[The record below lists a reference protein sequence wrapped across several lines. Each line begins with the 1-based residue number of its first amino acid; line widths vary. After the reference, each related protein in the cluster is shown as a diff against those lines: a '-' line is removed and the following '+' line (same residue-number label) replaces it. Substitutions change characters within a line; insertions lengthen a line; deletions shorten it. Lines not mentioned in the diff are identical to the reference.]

1 MNKLKRLLGIALS
14 LVLALSCCPI
24 GAFAAESTVISGTN
38 SSIETN
44 VTIDDALKAR
54 VNSEE
59 NIVYG
64 YQNKDAYEEGTVRL
78 SGLDPAS
85 NTEKW
90 RYDDKMPEITDG
102 NLEKTVD
109 IHGTLFTDEKGKPVD
124 GRFIKLT
131 FRFLKPADIE
141 QLLVLSTTGTAQLIT
156 NEYEVYASNDIDKLY
171 DAESLIETYKNT
183 NGSRGQLITFNKAIK
198 AQYLGIKVT
207 KGVDTV
213 AIQDPTLN
221 WTWPHTYCRFREIA
235 VFGKSNLT
243 ESEKAVSVSVNQ
255 QTISELKSDSN
266 LLYNEYVSDGIK
278 GEAKRAHIAGM
289 KDGKTTGDGAA
300 NENDALF
307 DGNPDVHTD
316 IQAPGSAGSSSSK
329 GLYFLKNVNG
339 ELQYEDNVSYDI
351 TINLMESATFNKI
364 FVASPQTSALRAAAY
379 KIYWSNDLDTLYDD
393 ANLKY
398 DFNNEKAMQYQTFKL
413 KSEATAKYIGFRFTK
428 GVVLSEY
435 LLKGYDESLAYL
447 RLSEIAVFGKYN
459 MDYYNYSVTSG
470 FDNSIIGSG
479 NVYSGKQMTFEAPL
493 VKDNKSFSGW
503 NVNGAIDTENSK
515 IDTLN
520 GKTTLNIA
528 VDEELNIVAEYID
541 TPSAL
546 VGGFAKNYNDKF
558 NKLIVPQGTAV
569 CELLNGFD
577 NYPETLE
584 VVDADGNAQN
594 STTLVTNKMK
604 LNTKNSSGILK
615 TFDIAISGDSDGS
628 GSVTVNDVVK
638 SVDAVIKGGKSLSEE
653 EMLFTDLNGDGKV
666 TVSDVSILGYKV
678 FETSEILESYA
689 EQYVKAEDMQYKYMG
704 RKVTTDKF
712 SDSKGVARESVFLE
726 MTGTGIEF
734 NVNACGDVAI
744 DISKS
749 LNYAIYM
756 TVVVDGVESEI
767 ILPAGYTGAREFT
780 VARNL
785 SRGIHKIGLYR
796 QGEGG
801 SYENVFGVR
810 LNGAVVDAPEN
821 SEYLIDFVGDSI
833 TCGEGNLNRKGTKMA
848 GRHMN
853 GYYAYSTITARTLG
867 YDYGIISKGGSA
879 LVSVEGMANA
889 HMPTEYLK
897 TTYNK
902 DWNLQ
907 YDFQRKAD
915 IVVVNLGTNDSGL
928 LGRNG
933 YTTESAKALFK
944 KSAEDFAA
952 TILEKNGNDT
962 KIVFAFGM
970 MGGQKYMF
978 EAYTEVAE
986 ELNAQGHSAYFV
998 ELPKNLDGGSSH
1010 PSLQGDIDAAAV
1022 LSEFIKTKVMK

>member
-24 GAFAAESTVISGTN
+24 GAYAAESTVISGTN

-44 VTIDDALKAR
+44 VTTDNALKAR

-78 SGLDPAS
+78 SGLDPVS

-90 RYDDKMPEITDG
+90 KDDGKMKEITDG
-102 NLEKTVD
+102 NLEETVD

-171 DAESLIETYKNT
+171 DAENLIETYKNT

-213 AIQDPTLN
+213 AIQDPALN

-243 ESEKAVSVSVNQ
+243 ESEKAISVSVNQ
-255 QTISELKSDSN
+255 QTISELKSDGN
-266 LLYNEYVSDGIK
+266 LLYNDYESDGLKDEKKKACIEGRSNGK
-278 GEAKRAHIAGM
+278 LTGIGYAKQ
-289 KDGKTTGDGAA
+289 DT
-300 NENDALF
+300 ALF

-316 IQAPGSAGSSSSK
+316 IQAPGSSSK
-329 GLYFLKNVNG
+329 ILCFVKNVNG
-339 ELQYEDNVSYDI
+339 KLQYDDTVSYDI

-364 FVASPQTSALRAAAY
+364 FVASPKTPSLRAAAY
-379 KIYWSNDLDTLYDD
+379 KIYWSSDLDTLYDN

-398 DFNNEKAMQYQTFKL
+398 DFDNEKAMQYQTFKL
-413 KSEATAKYIGFRFTK
+413 KSEATAKYIGIRFTK
-428 GVVLSEY
+428 GVVSEY
-435 LLKGYDESLAYL
+435 LNSGYGESLAYL

-459 MDYYNYSVTSG
+459 TDYYNYSVTSG

-503 NVNGAIDTENSK
+503 NVNGAIDTENAK
-515 IDTLN
+515 KDTLN

-528 VDEELNIVAEYID
+528 VDKELNIVAEYID

-584 VVDADGNAQN
+584 VVDADGNVQN

-615 TFDIAISGDSDGS
+615 TFDIAISGDADGS

-638 SVDAVIKGGKSLSEE
+638 SVDAVIKGSKSLSEE

-744 DISKS
+744 DISKPS
-749 LNYAIYM
+749 NDAIYM

-879 LVSVEGMANA
+879 LVSVEGMANT

-915 IVVVNLGTNDSGL
+915 IVVVNLGTNDAGL
-928 LGRNG
+928 LSRKG

-1022 LSEFIKTKVMK
+1022 LSEFIKTTVMK

>member
-44 VTIDDALKAR
+44 VTTDNALKAR

-64 YQNKDAYEEGTVRL
+64 YQNRDAYEEGTVRL
-78 SGLDPAS
+78 SGLDPVS

-90 RYDDKMPEITDG
+90 TYDEKMTEITDG
-102 NLEKTVD
+102 NLDKTVD
-109 IHGTLFTDEKGKPVD
+109 IHGTLFTDANGKPVD

-141 QLLVLSTTGTAQLIT
+141 QLLVLSSTGNIELVT
-156 NEYEVYASNDIDKLY
+156 NEYEVYASNDINKLY
-171 DAESLIETYKNT
+171 DAENLIETYKNT
-183 NGSRGQLITFNKAIK
+183 NNSRGQLITFNKAIK

-213 AIQDPTLN
+213 AIQAPKLD

-243 ESEKAVSVSVNQ
+243 ENEKAISVSVNQ
-255 QTISELKSDSN
+255 QTISELKSDGN
-266 LLYNEYVSDGIK
+266 LLYNDYESDGLKDEKKKVCIEGRSNGK
-278 GEAKRAHIAGM
+278 LTGIGYAKQ
-289 KDGKTTGDGAA
+289 DT
-300 NENDALF
+300 ALF

-316 IQAPGSAGSSSSK
+316 IQAPGSSSK
-329 GLYFLKNVNG
+329 ILCFVKNVNG
-339 ELQYEDNVSYDI
+339 KLQYDDTVSYDI

-364 FVASPQTSALRAAAY
+364 FVASPKTPLLRAAAY
-379 KIYWSNDLDTLYDD
+379 KIYWSNDLDTLYDN

-398 DFNNEKAMQYQTFKL
+398 DFDNEKAMQYQTFKL
-413 KSEATAKYIGFRFTK
+413 KSEATAKYIGIRFTK
-428 GVVLSEY
+428 GVVSEY
-435 LLKGYDESLAYL
+435 LNSGYGESLAYL

-459 MDYYNYSVTSG
+459 TDYYNYSVTSG

-503 NVNGAIDTENSK
+503 KVNGAIDTENAK
-515 IDTLN
+515 KDTLN
-520 GKTTLNIA
+520 GKATLNIA
-528 VDEELNIVAEYID
+528 VDKELNIVAEYID
-541 TPSAL
+541 TPSAI

-594 STTLVTNKMK
+594 STTLATNKMK
-604 LNTKNSSGILK
+604 LNTKNSSGVLK
-615 TFDIAISGDSDGS
+615 TFDIAISGDADGS

-744 DISKS
+744 DISKPS
-749 LNYAIYM
+749 NDAIYM

-767 ILPAGYTGAREFT
+767 ILPTGYTGAREFT

-821 SEYLIDFVGDSI
+821 SEYSIDFVGDSI
-833 TCGEGNLNRKGTKMA
+833 TCGEGNLNRKGTKMS

-879 LVSVEGMANA
+879 LVSVEGMANT

-915 IVVVNLGTNDSGL
+915 IVVVNLGTNDAGL
-928 LGRNG
+928 LSGKG

>member
-44 VTIDDALKAR
+44 VTTDNALKAR

-64 YQNKDAYEEGTVRL
+64 YQNRDAYEEGTVRL
-78 SGLDPAS
+78 SGLDPVS

-90 RYDDKMPEITDG
+90 TYDEKMTGITDG
-102 NLEKTVD
+102 NLDKTVD
-109 IHGTLFTDEKGKPVD
+109 IHGTLFTDANGKPVD

-131 FRFLKPADIE
+131 FRFFKPADIE

-156 NEYEVYASNDIDKLY
+156 NEYEVYASNDINKLY
-171 DAESLIETYKNT
+171 DAENLIETYKNT
-183 NGSRGQLITFNKAIK
+183 NDSRGQLITFNKAIK

-213 AIQDPTLN
+213 AIQDTKHD
-221 WTWPHTYCRFREIA
+221 WTWPYTYCRFREIA

-243 ESEKAVSVSVNQ
+243 ENEKAISVSVNQ
-255 QTISELKSDSN
+255 QTISELKSDGN
-266 LLYNEYVSDGIK
+266 LLYNDYESDGIK
-278 GEAKRAHIAGM
+278 DEKKKVCIEGRSNGKLTGIGYAKE
-289 KDGKTTGDGAA
+289 DT
-300 NENDALF
+300 ALF

-316 IQAPGSAGSSSSK
+316 IQAPGSSSK
-329 GLYFLKNVNG
+329 ILCFVKNVNG
-339 ELQYEDNVSYDI
+339 KLQYDDTVSYDI

-364 FVASPQTSALRAAAY
+364 FVASPKTPSVRAAAY
-379 KIYWSNDLDTLYDD
+379 KIYWSNDLDTLYDN

-398 DFNNEKAMQYQTFKL
+398 DFDNEKAMQYQTFKL
-413 KSEATAKYIGFRFTK
+413 KSEATAKYIGIRFTK
-428 GVVLSEY
+428 GVVSEY
-435 LLKGYDESLAYL
+435 LNSGYGESLAYL

-459 MDYYNYSVTSG
+459 TDYYNYSVTSG

-503 NVNGAIDTENSK
+503 NVNGAIDTENAK
-515 IDTLN
+515 KDTLN

-541 TPSAL
+541 TPSAI

-594 STTLVTNKMK
+594 STTLATNKMK
-604 LNTKNSSGILK
+604 LNTKNSSGVLK
-615 TFDIAISGDSDGS
+615 TFDIAISGDADGS

-821 SEYLIDFVGDSI
+821 SEYSIDFVGDSI
-833 TCGEGNLNRKGTKMA
+833 TCGEGNLNRKGTKMS

-867 YDYGIISKGGSA
+867 YDYGIISKGGSV
-879 LVSVEGMANA
+879 LVNVDDMPNA

-915 IVVVNLGTNDSGL
+915 IVVVNLGTNDAGL
-928 LGRNG
+928 LSRKG

-970 MGGQKYMF
+970 MGGQKYIF